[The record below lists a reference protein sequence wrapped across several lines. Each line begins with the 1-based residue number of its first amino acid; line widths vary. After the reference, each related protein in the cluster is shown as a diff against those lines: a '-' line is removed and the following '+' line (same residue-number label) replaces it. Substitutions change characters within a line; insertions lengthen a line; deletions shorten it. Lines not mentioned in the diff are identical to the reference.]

1 MALKVYRTESALI
14 DFTVSHRIQINQW
27 AAKIEGNSVTVQAQK
42 PGFLR
47 NQVWLLEWLY
57 YLGSKETSFI
67 PKSPRKVNVKTEL
80 GSEEGKE
87 GMCIDC

>member
-42 PGFLR
+42 TR
-47 NQVWLLEWLY
+47 LLEE
-57 YLGSKETSFI
+57 S
-67 PKSPRKVNVKTEL
+67 
-80 GSEEGKE
+80 
-87 GMCIDC
+87 GMAS